1 MPLWSPRFAMSAA
14 LVVFVAGGAFA
25 ATREDQIVQ
34 LKRMQ
39 TQILIRE
46 PAERLGSFE
55 ARQKKHR
62 HGEASKTGSASAR
75 RGGVDRLMGERWR
88 RLDQPT
94 DLEMAERAA
103 GLRSGTSGRTS
114 IDRISGL
121 SSIETPPNR
130 LMNNPTGEPDGSC
143 QSEVSIATHDT
154 NLVATWNDGIGIY
167 GQPTSPTNDTQGFG
181 YSTNGGLTWTD
192 GGAVPN
198 DGTFVWS
205 SDPVVV
211 VNDETGAF
219 YYCAL
224 IDSTD
229 ANGDVS
235 NTKNGIAVIKGTF
248 TGSSFSWGAPVHVR
262 MFPNT
267 SNLIDKQ
274 WMAVDPL
281 TGNLYLTFSNF
292 TIVGGVTTSNSIQFM
307 RSVNDG
313 QTWSA
318 PITLSAGSDAG
329 LVQGSRPAVGPTGEI
344 YTVWHAIGRSDPSD
358 PGRNSP
364 YGRDFL

>member
-1 MPLWSPRFAMSAA
+1 
-14 LVVFVAGGAFA
+14 
-25 ATREDQIVQ
+25 
-34 LKRMQ
+34 
-39 TQILIRE
+39 
-46 PAERLGSFE
+46 
-55 ARQKKHR
+55 
-62 HGEASKTGSASAR
+62 
-75 RGGVDRLMGERWR
+75 MGEV
-88 RLDQPT
+88 
-94 DLEMAERAA
+94 AA
-103 GLRSGTSGRTS
+103 GLALLDENMVAVTSG
-114 IDRISGL
+114 
-121 SSIETPPNR
+121 
-130 LMNNPTGEPDGSC
+130 
-143 QSEVSIATHDT
+143 EVSP
-154 NLVATWNDGIGIY
+154 LVAG
-167 GQPTSPTNDTQGFG
+167 
-181 YSTNGGLTWTD
+181 
-192 GGAVPN
+192 
-198 DGTFVWS
+198 
-205 SDPVVV
+205 VV
-211 VNDETGAF
+211 
-219 YYCAL
+219 YCAL

-364 YGRDFL
+364 YGRDFLRTRKSVDGGLSFLSQVTADSVFSNFSSGAPGFNRGLGITFPGIAVDRSNGPNRGRIAQLLQRSIAQRDRSGTP